1 LISVLLKYRVSCDLS
16 AMPTPTPT
24 GPTFFERFLKGIFKI
39 SYHFEKIQSCS
50 SSKMSWFS
58 KDLGAQF
65 IPFRYKKIII
75 RFVNSIVLDLL
86 KEFRKIF
93 PWDLIRFCTKIF
105 FGLAS
110 RSWVNLYRDQ
120 IFFLTLIHTPINFA
134 YLRSQLR
141 FNI

>member
-1 LISVLLKYRVSCDLS
+1 MISVLLKYRVSCDLS
-16 AMPTPTPT
+16 AVPTPTPT
-24 GPTFFERFLKGIFKI
+24 FFETFLKEIFKI
-39 SYHFEKIQSCS
+39 SYHFGKIQSCGS
-50 SSKMSWFS
+50 SIMSWFS

-65 IPFRYKKIII
+65 IPFRSKKIII

-93 PWDLIRFCTKIF
+93 PFCTKIF
-105 FGLAS
+105 LGLAS

-120 IFFLTLIHTPINFA
+120 FFFLKLIHTPTNFA
-134 YLRSQLR
+134 YLRSQSR